1 MESGDGSS
9 TPRRGRRPG
18 RADSR
23 IASVTD
29 RRHFEDG
36 QRRAVEHPSHGRHP
50 GKNRDARTKPCRRPP
65 TPATRSVVRIVAR
78 FVTRTTPAPAARKS
92 KRASTRPGL

>member
-29 RRHFEDG
+29 RRHLEDG
-36 QRRAVEHPSHGRHP
+36 QRRVVELLCPASSAKSFFGLRLRLGAV
-50 GKNRDARTKPCRRPP
+50 
-65 TPATRSVVRIVAR
+65 PAVA
-78 FVTRTTPAPAARKS
+78 PILAQGA
-92 KRASTRPGL
+92 